1 LNLYAGAALFAMLQP
16 LCILKTFTY
25 LCITSEEGTVKSP
38 LFCFCIMNNREII
51 EAWLTPLM
59 VEMDCFLVD
68 VRINPSINKYEIF
81 IDSPTGVTIEQ
92 CTKVS
97 RFVEFQM
104 DNDNRFSEKYSLDVS
119 SPGMENPFKVQQQYD
134 KNIGKTIEVVLL
146 NGNKKEGLLKK
157 ADGKVLHLEVHH
169 PPKKKGMKPE
179 IELETY
185 GFEEIKSVKKKIV
198 F

>member
-1 LNLYAGAALFAMLQP
+1 
-16 LCILKTFTY
+16 
-25 LCITSEEGTVKSP
+25 
-38 LFCFCIMNNREII
+38 MNNREII
-51 EAWLTPLM
+51 EAWLAPQM
-59 VEMDCFLVD
+59 EEMGCFLVD
-68 VRINPSINKYEIF
+68 VRINPSINKYEIY
-81 IDSPTGVTIEQ
+81 IDSATSITIEQ
-92 CTKVS
+92 CTIVS

-134 KNIGKTIEVVLL
+134 KNIGKTIEVVLV
-146 NGNKKEGLLKK
+146 NGIKKEGLLKR

-179 IELETY
+179 VELETY
-185 GFEEIKSVKKKIV
+185 GFEEIKSVKKKII